1 MPARCQL
8 RPCTPPLDAGG
19 HPHRPHWHSSQAAMA
34 EGSFEP
40 LSPPCRADNGH
51 MAPPATPPS
60 VVQPGAA
67 YCPGFPQA
75 RPGPALPCH
84 APARPLAC
92 CPNPG
97 AVWTPSGLHCAQPN
111 VNPAISPGPTRRLGR
126 LLRLPAIQAASVPSR
141 PWRTVSSRL
150 LSPLS
155 PYSYP
160 AVGGGRQHRGPS
172 TGSLA
177 RQWGRRVLPR
187 ALST

>member
-1 MPARCQL
+1 MLEGTLTAHTGTAPRQPWL
-8 RPCTPPLDAGG
+8 RAASSPSALPVELTMGTWPLQQ
-19 HPHRPHWHSSQAAMA
+19 PLPR
-34 EGSFEP
+34 SFSLELP
-40 LSPPCRADNGH
+40 TVLASH
-51 MAPPATPPS
+51 
-60 VVQPGAA
+60 
-67 YCPGFPQA
+67 
-75 RPGPALPCH
+75 RPGPALPCP

-92 CPNPG
+92 GPNPG

-177 RQWGRRVLPR
+177 RKWGRRVLPR